1 MPLDTGRHLLGIAR
15 EADVHNVDRYFETGT
30 VADKEAAYSWKRI
43 KISLL
48 EYSPD
53 ERSNRK
59 LAKLVEELKD
69 LRNKSAAGHPPG
81 WELMRDTMD
90 AVIKLVEKHR
100 S

>member
-1 MPLDTGRHLLGIAR
+1 MTLDTGRHLLGIAR
-15 EADVHNVDRYFETGT
+15 EADVHNVDRFFETGT
-30 VADKEAAYSWKRI
+30 VADKETEYSWKRI

-48 EYSPD
+48 EHSSD
-53 ERSNRK
+53 KSK
-59 LAKLVEELKD
+59 LTKLSEELKD

-90 AVIKLVEKHR
+90 AAIKLVEKHR